1 MRRRVGLIGC
11 GTIGSELAVAID
23 SGKIKNAFLVAL
35 FDEVKHAADSLKSR
49 LHNSQ
54 PMVFTTF
61 KQFSSS
67 PCFIESDVI
76 VEAASQQAVRN
87 FANSIVAAGKELIIM
102 SVGAL
107 VDDVLLSDLLQ
118 SASVHG
124 SSIYLPSGAVGGI
137 DAIRSTRHLTDSLT
151 LTTTKNP
158 KSFIGIPG
166 FKTGKND
173 SGLPREKIVIFEGPA
188 SEAVKKFPLN
198 VNVAGLLSL
207 AGIGFEKTRVKM
219 IADPST
225 QVNQHQIVAKGIFG
239 EIIVTVNNVP
249 SENNPKT
256 SYLAVLSA
264 IETLN
269 SICNP
274 DIRIGT

>member
-1 MRRRVGLIGC
+1 MQRRVGLIGC
-11 GTIGSELAVAID
+11 GTIGTELAIAID
-23 SGKIKNAFLVAL
+23 SGKVKNAFLVGL
-35 FDEVKHAADSLKSR
+35 FDEVRDAADSLKSR
-49 LHNSQ
+49 LQNSQ

-61 KQFSSS
+61 KQFASS
-67 PCFIESDVI
+67 PCFIETDII
-76 VEAASQQAVRN
+76 VEAASQQAVRD
-87 FANSIVAAGKELIIM
+87 FAKSIVAAGKKLVIM

-107 VDDVLLSDLLQ
+107 VDDLLFSDLLQ
-118 SASVHG
+118 SASIHG
-124 SSIYLPSGAVGGI
+124 SSIYLPSGALGGI
-137 DAIRSTRHLTDSLT
+137 DAIRSTRHLTESLT

-158 KSFIGIPG
+158 KSFIGTPG
-166 FKTGKND
+166 FKTGKYD
-173 SGLPREKIVIFEGPA
+173 SSVLSEKIVIFEGPA

-207 AGIGFEKTRVKM
+207 AGIGFEKTRVK
-219 IADPST
+219 IVADPSI
-225 QVNQHQIVAKGIFG
+225 QVNQHQILAKGKFG
-239 EIIVTVNNVP
+239 EISVTVSNVP

-264 IETLN
+264 IESLN